1 MKYSSIIKSIVG
13 GAFAVGGMV
22 AANIFAKEQKVDH
35 DHEDIKDIK
44 SRLNGIGVQSSE
56 TIDINFSDGF
66 AASDQDV
73 DNAIWYYIPGTSVP
87 GIIFLLKNVF
97 INKIYERNE

>member
-22 AANIFAKEQKVDH
+22 AANLFAKQQKVDKTA
-35 DHEDIKDIK
+35 DDVTEIKR
-44 SRLNGIGVQSSE
+44 RLDNSGLQGE
-56 TIDINFSDGF
+56 TIDIDFSDSI

-73 DNAIWYYIPGTSVP
+73 DNAI
-87 GIIFLLKNVF
+87 
-97 INKIYERNE
+97 